1 MIHVE
6 SAKTRSALT
15 SLSSRAPSLMD
26 VFCVPF
32 ERVMTAAKAAGY
44 GVSVPYSVDDV

>member
-1 MIHVE
+1 MIRE

-32 ERVMTAAKAAGY
+32 ERVMTAARGRLCLGLNVKR
-44 GVSVPYSVDDV
+44 

>member
-32 ERVMTAAKAAGY
+32 ERVMTAARGRLWCLGRNVKR
-44 GVSVPYSVDDV
+44 